1 MKHVKTSYHSKKMV
15 LISYDS
21 SVLQL
26 KDKVRFYYA
35 LKGRKGNSGIMKLYG
50 LEFLGKGSFLA
61 SIKFENDLKMFFSFW
76 KLPYC
81 LREIILES
89 DERVIKNE

>member
-15 LISYDS
+15 LVNYDS

-35 LKGRKGNSGIMKLYG
+35 LKGRKGISGIMKLYN

-61 SIKFENDLKMFFSFW
+61 SKKFEDDLKMFFKAW

-81 LREIILES
+81 LREIILENREEVLK
-89 DERVIKNE
+89 DE